1 MTKLEDITSGEPL
14 ALRSSDLF
22 GGTVSEAV
30 QRTAHLSPCRRYRY
44 ALWRRWG
51 DGPHAMF
58 VGLNPSTAD
67 ETADDPTIRRCIAYA
82 RAWGYG
88 ALCMA
93 NLFAYRATQP
103 ADMLAQDDPVGP
115 DNDAYLRRLAAEAG
129 VVVAAWG
136 THGTHGGRH
145 RAVLDMLPGLHY
157 LRLTKDG
164 HPGHPLYLPASLR
177 PVAWVTPNVF

>member
-1 MTKLEDITSGEPL
+1 MTEAGQNAANAIAAPRPPAEAPTR
-14 ALRSSDLF
+14 AARSPAA
-22 GGTVSEAV
+22 EAME
-30 QRTAHLSPCRRYRY
+30 RGATISPC
-44 ALWRRWG
+44 
-51 DGPHAMF
+51 
-58 VGLNPSTAD
+58 GL
-67 ETADDPTIRRCIAYA
+67 IRRCIAFA

-88 ALCMA
+88 AMCMA

-115 DNDAYLRRLAAEAG
+115 ENDAYLRRLAAEAG

-145 RAVLDMLPGLHY
+145 NAVRAMMPGLHY

-177 PVAWVTPNVF
+177 PVEWVRPGSPQGASNDN

>member
-1 MTKLEDITSGEPL
+1 MTTLEDTTSGEPL

-22 GGTVSEAV
+22 GGTASEAMK
-30 QRTAHLSPCRRYRY
+30 RGAEFSPCRRYRY
-44 ALWRRWG
+44 ALMRMWNPG
-51 DGPHAMF
+51 TGCAMF

-67 ETADDPTIRRCIAYA
+67 ENVDDPTIRRCIAFSK
-82 RAWGYG
+82 AWGFG
-88 ALCMA
+88 GLLMT

-115 DNDAYLRRLAAEAG
+115 DNDASLRRLAAKAG

-145 RAVLDMLPGLHY
+145 RAVRDMLPGLHY

-177 PVAWVTPNVF
+177 PVAWVNS